1 MRPTTAFVALFVA
14 VIFTVT
20 GTAYAEGSSVAA
32 SVVIQDIEAGEGS
45 GAKPGQTVS
54 VHYTGWLTDG
64 TLFDTSKSRVRPL
77 VFRLGSGQVIEGWE
91 QGIVGMR
98 IGGVR
103 RLTVPPELAYG
114 DRGVPGVIPPKAT
127 LVFEVK
133 LYGIN

>member
-1 MRPTTAFVALFVA
+1 MRLRILLAALVAGIGMLCANV
-14 VIFTVT
+14 
-20 GTAYAEGSSVAA
+20 VAA
-32 SVVIQDIEAGEGS
+32 GERELGTSVVIQDIEPGD
-45 GAKPGQTVS
+45 GAEAHPGQTVS

-64 TLFDTSKSRVRPL
+64 TVFDTSRNRVRPM
-77 VFRLGSGQVIEGWE
+77 VFRLGAGEVIKGWD